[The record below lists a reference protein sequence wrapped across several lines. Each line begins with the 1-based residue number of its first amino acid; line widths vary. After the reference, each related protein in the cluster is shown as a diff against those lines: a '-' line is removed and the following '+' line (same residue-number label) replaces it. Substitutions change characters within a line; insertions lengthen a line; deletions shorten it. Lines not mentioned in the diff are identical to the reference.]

1 MKEEIIKIIAG
12 VAEVPEESI
21 NLKTNLIAD
30 LDLESL
36 DLVTLVS
43 EIENKYRLEIP
54 DKEIKKIQTVEDIV
68 NFLSSHVQVI
78 YKRKCKRQRTFKRE
92 FKKDYNISDYEIIYN
107 EYNKPYLKNEKIYFN
122 ISHSNGTIVLVISD
136 KEIGVDVE
144 YFVYKESVVRKY
156 FTNNEQN
163 EILNS
168 TNKVYDFTRIWVMKE
183 AFVKMKGIGISYGLI
198 NVDTTKI
205 KEQIELIEN
214 EKYLIAICKSEEQK

>member
-1 MKEEIIKIIAG
+1 MYRLYIKENANAKEL
-12 VAEVPEESI
+12 
-21 NLKTNLIAD
+21 LK
-30 LDLESL
+30 ESL
-36 DLVTLVS
+36 
-43 EIENKYRLEIP
+43 
-54 DKEIKKIQTVEDIV
+54 KKG
-68 NFLSSHVQVI
+68 
-78 YKRKCKRQRTFKRE
+78 
-92 FKKDYNISDYEIIYN
+92 YNISDYEIIYN

-122 ISHSNGTIVLVISD
+122 ISHSNSTIVLVISD

-214 EKYLIAICKSEEQK
+214 EKYLIAICKSEE

>member
-1 MKEEIIKIIAG
+1 MYRLYIKENANAKEL
-12 VAEVPEESI
+12 
-21 NLKTNLIAD
+21 LK
-30 LDLESL
+30 ESL
-36 DLVTLVS
+36 
-43 EIENKYRLEIP
+43 
-54 DKEIKKIQTVEDIV
+54 
-68 NFLSSHVQVI
+68 
-78 YKRKCKRQRTFKRE
+78 
-92 FKKDYNISDYEIIYN
+92 KKDYNISDYEIIYN

-198 NVDTTKI
+198 NVYTTKI

-214 EKYLIAICKSEEQK
+214 EKYLIAICKSEE

>member
-1 MKEEIIKIIAG
+1 MYRLYIKENANAKEL
-12 VAEVPEESI
+12 
-21 NLKTNLIAD
+21 LK
-30 LDLESL
+30 ESL
-36 DLVTLVS
+36 
-43 EIENKYRLEIP
+43 
-54 DKEIKKIQTVEDIV
+54 
-68 NFLSSHVQVI
+68 
-78 YKRKCKRQRTFKRE
+78 
-92 FKKDYNISDYEIIYN
+92 KKDYNISDYEIIYN

-122 ISHSNGTIVLVISD
+122 ISHSNSTIVLVISD

-214 EKYLIAICKSEEQK
+214 EKYLIAICKSEE

>member
-1 MKEEIIKIIAG
+1 MYRLYIKENANAKEL
-12 VAEVPEESI
+12 
-21 NLKTNLIAD
+21 LK
-30 LDLESL
+30 ESL
-36 DLVTLVS
+36 
-43 EIENKYRLEIP
+43 
-54 DKEIKKIQTVEDIV
+54 
-68 NFLSSHVQVI
+68 
-78 YKRKCKRQRTFKRE
+78 
-92 FKKDYNISDYEIIYN
+92 KKDYNISDYKIIYN

-122 ISHSNGTIVLVISD
+122 ISHSNRTIVLVISD

-144 YFVYKESVVRKY
+144 YFVYKESVVRNY

-214 EKYLIAICKSEEQK
+214 EKYLIAICKSEE

>member
-1 MKEEIIKIIAG
+1 MYRLYIKENANAKEL
-12 VAEVPEESI
+12 
-21 NLKTNLIAD
+21 LK
-30 LDLESL
+30 ESL
-36 DLVTLVS
+36 
-43 EIENKYRLEIP
+43 
-54 DKEIKKIQTVEDIV
+54 
-68 NFLSSHVQVI
+68 
-78 YKRKCKRQRTFKRE
+78 
-92 FKKDYNISDYEIIYN
+92 KKDYNISDYEIIYN

-122 ISHSNGTIVLVISD
+122 ISHSNRTIVLVISD

-163 EILNS
+163 EIQNS
-168 TNKVYDFTRIWVMKE
+168 TNKVYDFTRIWVIKE

-214 EKYLIAICKSEEQK
+214 EKYLIAICKSEE

>member
-1 MKEEIIKIIAG
+1 MYKLYIKENIDSKDLLREC
-12 VAEVPEESI
+12 
-21 NLKTNLIAD
+21 LK
-30 LDLESL
+30 
-36 DLVTLVS
+36 
-43 EIENKYRLEIP
+43 K
-54 DKEIKKIQTVEDIV
+54 
-68 NFLSSHVQVI
+68 NF
-78 YKRKCKRQRTFKRE
+78 
-92 FKKDYNISDYEIIYN
+92 NISDYEIIYN

-122 ISHSNGTIVLVISD
+122 ISHDNGTTVLVVSD

-144 YFVYKESVVRKY
+144 YFTYKKSVVRKY

-168 TNKVYDFTRIWVMKE
+168 TNKEYDFTRIWVMKE
-183 AFVKMKGIGISYGLI
+183 AFIKMKGIGIPYGLI

>member
-1 MKEEIIKIIAG
+1 MYRLYIKENANAKEL
-12 VAEVPEESI
+12 
-21 NLKTNLIAD
+21 LK
-30 LDLESL
+30 ESL
-36 DLVTLVS
+36 
-43 EIENKYRLEIP
+43 
-54 DKEIKKIQTVEDIV
+54 
-68 NFLSSHVQVI
+68 
-78 YKRKCKRQRTFKRE
+78 
-92 FKKDYNISDYEIIYN
+92 KKDYNISDYEIIYN

-122 ISHSNGTIVLVISD
+122 ISHSNSTIVLVISD

-144 YFVYKESVVRKY
+144 YFVYKESIVRKY

-214 EKYLIAICKSEEQK
+214 EKYLIAICKSEE

>member
-1 MKEEIIKIIAG
+1 MYRLYIKENANAKEL
-12 VAEVPEESI
+12 
-21 NLKTNLIAD
+21 LK
-30 LDLESL
+30 ESL
-36 DLVTLVS
+36 
-43 EIENKYRLEIP
+43 
-54 DKEIKKIQTVEDIV
+54 
-68 NFLSSHVQVI
+68 
-78 YKRKCKRQRTFKRE
+78 
-92 FKKDYNISDYEIIYN
+92 KKDYNISDYEIIYN
-107 EYNKPYLKNEKIYFN
+107 
-122 ISHSNGTIVLVISD
+122 D

-214 EKYLIAICKSEEQK
+214 EKYLIAICKSEE

>member
-1 MKEEIIKIIAG
+1 MYRLYIKENANAKEL
-12 VAEVPEESI
+12 
-21 NLKTNLIAD
+21 LK
-30 LDLESL
+30 ESL
-36 DLVTLVS
+36 
-43 EIENKYRLEIP
+43 
-54 DKEIKKIQTVEDIV
+54 
-68 NFLSSHVQVI
+68 
-78 YKRKCKRQRTFKRE
+78 
-92 FKKDYNISDYEIIYN
+92 KKDYNISDYEITYN

-136 KEIGVDVE
+136 KEIGVDVV
-144 YFVYKESVVRKY
+144 YFVYKECVVRKY

-183 AFVKMKGIGISYGLI
+183 AFVKMKGVGISYGLI

-214 EKYLIAICKSEEQK
+214 EKYLIAICKSEE

>member
-1 MKEEIIKIIAG
+1 MYRLYIKENANAKEL
-12 VAEVPEESI
+12 
-21 NLKTNLIAD
+21 LK
-30 LDLESL
+30 ESL
-36 DLVTLVS
+36 
-43 EIENKYRLEIP
+43 
-54 DKEIKKIQTVEDIV
+54 
-68 NFLSSHVQVI
+68 
-78 YKRKCKRQRTFKRE
+78 
-92 FKKDYNISDYEIIYN
+92 KKDYNISDYEIIYN
-107 EYNKPYLKNEKIYFN
+107 EYNKPYLKNEQISFN

-183 AFVKMKGIGISYGLI
+183 AFVKMKGVGISYGLI

-214 EKYLIAICKSEEQK
+214 EKYLIAICKSEE

>member
-1 MKEEIIKIIAG
+1 MYKLYIKDFIYSKDLLR
-12 VAEVPEESI
+12 EC
-21 NLKTNLIAD
+21 LK
-30 LDLESL
+30 
-36 DLVTLVS
+36 
-43 EIENKYRLEIP
+43 K
-54 DKEIKKIQTVEDIV
+54 
-68 NFLSSHVQVI
+68 NF
-78 YKRKCKRQRTFKRE
+78 
-92 FKKDYNISDYEIIYN
+92 NISDYEIIYN

-122 ISHSNGTIVLVISD
+122 ISHDNGTTVLVVSD

-144 YFVYKESVVRKY
+144 YFTYKESVVRKY

-168 TNKVYDFTRIWVMKE
+168 TNKEYDFTRIWVMKE
-183 AFVKMKGIGISYGLI
+183 AFIKMKGIGIPYGLI

>member
-1 MKEEIIKIIAG
+1 MYRLYIKENANAKEL
-12 VAEVPEESI
+12 
-21 NLKTNLIAD
+21 LK
-30 LDLESL
+30 ESL
-36 DLVTLVS
+36 
-43 EIENKYRLEIP
+43 
-54 DKEIKKIQTVEDIV
+54 
-68 NFLSSHVQVI
+68 
-78 YKRKCKRQRTFKRE
+78 
-92 FKKDYNISDYEIIYN
+92 KKDYNISDYEIIYN
-107 EYNKPYLKNEKIYFN
+107 EYNKPYLKNKKIYFN

-214 EKYLIAICKSEEQK
+214 EKYLIAICKSEE

>member
-1 MKEEIIKIIAG
+1 MYRLYIKENANAKEL
-12 VAEVPEESI
+12 
-21 NLKTNLIAD
+21 LK
-30 LDLESL
+30 ESL
-36 DLVTLVS
+36 
-43 EIENKYRLEIP
+43 
-54 DKEIKKIQTVEDIV
+54 
-68 NFLSSHVQVI
+68 
-78 YKRKCKRQRTFKRE
+78 
-92 FKKDYNISDYEIIYN
+92 KKDYNISEYEIIYN

-122 ISHSNGTIVLVISD
+122 ISHSNGMIVLVISD
-136 KEIGVDVE
+136 KEIGVDIE

-168 TNKVYDFTRIWVMKE
+168 KNKVYDFTRIWVMKE

-214 EKYLIAICKSEEQK
+214 EKYLIAICKSEE

>member
-1 MKEEIIKIIAG
+1 MYRLYIKENANAKEL
-12 VAEVPEESI
+12 
-21 NLKTNLIAD
+21 LK
-30 LDLESL
+30 ESL
-36 DLVTLVS
+36 
-43 EIENKYRLEIP
+43 
-54 DKEIKKIQTVEDIV
+54 
-68 NFLSSHVQVI
+68 
-78 YKRKCKRQRTFKRE
+78 
-92 FKKDYNISDYEIIYN
+92 KKDYNISDYEIIYN

-122 ISHSNGTIVLVISD
+122 ISHRNGTIVLVISD

-156 FTNNEQN
+156 FTNNEQS

-214 EKYLIAICKSEEQK
+214 EKYLIAICKSEE

>member
-1 MKEEIIKIIAG
+1 MYRLYIKENANAKEL
-12 VAEVPEESI
+12 
-21 NLKTNLIAD
+21 LK
-30 LDLESL
+30 ESL
-36 DLVTLVS
+36 
-43 EIENKYRLEIP
+43 
-54 DKEIKKIQTVEDIV
+54 
-68 NFLSSHVQVI
+68 
-78 YKRKCKRQRTFKRE
+78 
-92 FKKDYNISDYEIIYN
+92 KKDYNISDYEIIYN
-107 EYNKPYLKNEKIYFN
+107 EYNKPYLKNKKIYFN

-198 NVDTTKI
+198 NVDTNKI

-214 EKYLIAICKSEEQK
+214 ADKIREKEKTSIDEIFRRKFKC

>member
-1 MKEEIIKIIAG
+1 MYKLYIKENIDSNDLLREC
-12 VAEVPEESI
+12 
-21 NLKTNLIAD
+21 LK
-30 LDLESL
+30 
-36 DLVTLVS
+36 
-43 EIENKYRLEIP
+43 K
-54 DKEIKKIQTVEDIV
+54 
-68 NFLSSHVQVI
+68 NF
-78 YKRKCKRQRTFKRE
+78 
-92 FKKDYNISDYEIIYN
+92 NISDYEIIYN

-122 ISHSNGTIVLVISD
+122 ISHDNGTTVLVVSD

-144 YFVYKESVVRKY
+144 YFTYKESVVRKY

-168 TNKVYDFTRIWVMKE
+168 TNKEYDFTRIWVMKE
-183 AFVKMKGIGISYGLI
+183 AFIKMKGIGIPYGLI

>member
-1 MKEEIIKIIAG
+1 MYKLYIKENIDSKDLLREC
-12 VAEVPEESI
+12 
-21 NLKTNLIAD
+21 LK
-30 LDLESL
+30 
-36 DLVTLVS
+36 
-43 EIENKYRLEIP
+43 K
-54 DKEIKKIQTVEDIV
+54 
-68 NFLSSHVQVI
+68 NF
-78 YKRKCKRQRTFKRE
+78 
-92 FKKDYNISDYEIIYN
+92 NISDYEIIYN

-122 ISHSNGTIVLVISD
+122 ISHDNGTTVLVVSD

-144 YFVYKESVVRKY
+144 YFTYKESVVRKY